1 MQALA
6 EAGSPSWPTA
16 RSFLSHSS
24 ARLASSAAEFAA
36 DKERRR
42 PVVRRRAG
50 GEGGSSVDTTAFAV
64 LALQDLAATDTGVAS
79 ALDDAA
85 AWLADVQGDDG
96 SFSTGGTTGP
106 VNANSTGLAGRALGA
121 EGLTSDAS
129 EAALWLRAHQLN
141 NAGACQPFA
150 KADDGAIVVDD
161 LGVANARS
169 GAFDDIDRSVA
180 VRSTAQALPALAY
193 APGGL
198 EGAGET
204 RLVAAGQPVRA
215 GTRRTVVL
223 RGAPGNTLCL
233 RIGKASPRTVVLP
246 AGGRSE
252 QSFVLPKRTQ
262 VLPITTYDA
271 HRRSERTSITAL
283 WKERFDVTATSPVT
297 RGRRAV
303 VRASGL
309 APDERFVVR
318 FRGRDVATGTAGG
331 GGRVVESFVATGPVG
346 RAAVVVVGQFS
357 DRRGSAV
364 VTVRR

>member
-1 MQALA
+1 MRGGLLPR
-6 EAGSPSWPTA
+6 G
-16 RSFLSHSS
+16 F
-24 ARLASSAAEFAA
+24 AS
-36 DKERRR
+36 DKEA
-42 PVVRRRAG
+42 VDQTCDGAAT
-50 GEGGSSVDTTAFAV
+50 GEGGSSVDTTAFTI

-85 AWLADVQGDDG
+85 AWLADVQGADG

-121 EGLTSDAS
+121 EGLTSDAA
-129 EAALWLRAHQLN
+129 ETALWLRAHQLN

-150 KADDGAIVVDD
+150 RADDGAIVVDD
-161 LGVANARS
+161 LGVANARA

-180 VRSTAQALPALAY
+180 LRATAQALPALAY

-204 RLVAAGQPVRA
+204 RLVVATEPVRA
-215 GTRRTVVL
+215 GTTRTVVL

-233 RIGKASPRTVVLP
+233 RIGRASPRTVVLP
-246 AGGRSE
+246 ASGRSE
-252 QSFVLPKRTQ
+252 ESFALPKRTQ

-271 HRRSERTSITAL
+271 ARRSERTSITAL
-283 WKERFDVTATSPVT
+283 WTTQFDVTATSPVT
-297 RGRRAV
+297 RGNRAV

-309 APDERFVVR
+309 VPNERFVVR
-318 FRGRDVATGTAGG
+318 FRGRDVASGNAGG
-331 GGRVVESFVATGPVG
+331 GGRVVESFVASGRTG

-364 VTVRR
+364 VTVR